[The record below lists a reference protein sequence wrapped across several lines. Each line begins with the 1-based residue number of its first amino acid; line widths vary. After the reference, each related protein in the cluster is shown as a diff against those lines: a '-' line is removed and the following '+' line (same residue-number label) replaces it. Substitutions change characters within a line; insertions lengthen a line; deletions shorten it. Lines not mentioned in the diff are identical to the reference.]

1 MAKLTKRM
9 QALQGKVEAGKVY
22 PALDA
27 LNIVKS
33 AATAKFDESID
44 VAIQLGIDPR
54 KSDQAV
60 RGAVVMPEGTGKTV
74 RVAVFTQG
82 ANADAAREAGAD
94 IVGFD
99 DLAAKVKAGEL
110 DFDVVIA
117 SPELGQILG
126 PRGLM
131 PNPKVG
137 TVTPNVAQAVKN
149 AKAGQVQF
157 RADKAGIIHA
167 PIGRASF
174 EAERLQKNLAALI
187 EQLNKLKPA
196 SAKGQYLRKVA
207 VSSTMGL
214 GVRVD
219 VGSVNNA

>member
-1 MAKLTKRM
+1 MANENSNTPATQGVEDLNEILRVRREKLA
-9 QALQGKVEAGKVY
+9 ALQSEGKDPFEQTKFEY
-22 PALDA
+22 THLTS
-27 LNIVKS
+27 NIK
-33 AATAKFDESID
+33 ANFETLE
-44 VAIQLGIDPR
+44 
-54 KSDQAV
+54 
-60 RGAVVMPEGTGKTV
+60 GKTV

-82 ANADAAREAGAD
+82 AKAEEALAAGAD

-117 SPELGQILG
+117 SPDAMRVVGQLGQILG

-174 EAERLQKNLAALI
+174 TADRLQKNLVALI
-187 EQLNKLKPA
+187 DQLNKLKPA
-196 SAKGQYLRKVA
+196 SSKGQYLRKVA
-207 VSSTMGL
+207 VSSTMGI

-219 VGSVNNA
+219 IGSINN